1 LGIIPRKFIHK
12 KKEKKKGLLGA
23 TVIQLNSM
31 QNDAWYINYECI
43 KCCTY
48 MYICHFDIKC
58 CINLQC
64 IFLFFYC
71 DILLVEQYSGD
82 FIIDYVPGFVLVMYQ
97 ALSCLCTRHCLVYV
111 PGIVLFMYQA
121 SFCIEFSCITV
132 APNSLILRVDNGT
145 DVSLVLVCYMLIS
158 NILVS
163 IIF

>member
-1 LGIIPRKFIHK
+1 MH
-12 KKEKKKGLLGA
+12 
-23 TVIQLNSM
+23 
-31 QNDAWYINYECI
+31 YECI

-48 MYICHFDIKC
+48 VYICHFDIKC

-132 APNSLILRVDNGT
+132 APNSPFFFSFFFMNEFTGYNTQKAQLKFRIQ
-145 DVSLVLVCYMLIS
+145 SL
-158 NILVS
+158 
-163 IIF
+163 